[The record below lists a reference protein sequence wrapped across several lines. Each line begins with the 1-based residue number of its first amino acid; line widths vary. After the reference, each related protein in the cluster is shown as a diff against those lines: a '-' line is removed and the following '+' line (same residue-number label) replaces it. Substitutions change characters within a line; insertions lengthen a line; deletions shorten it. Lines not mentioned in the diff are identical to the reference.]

1 MTDLG
6 DLVYTPNLSSAA
18 VFDQYMQL
26 GLGLGLGLG
35 LDISMALTPLTS
47 QVDESGMRGKG
58 MRGLQYMG
66 TQKIFSYFHI
76 MKRI

>member
-6 DLVYTPNLSSAA
+6 DLVYTPILSFAA

-35 LDISMALTPLTS
+35 LDRSMALT
-47 QVDESGMRGKG
+47 
-58 MRGLQYMG
+58 
-66 TQKIFSYFHI
+66 
-76 MKRI
+76 